1 MASESI
7 KDILEWA
14 ETDNKRFLHV
24 VYRVGDL
31 EKTIK
36 LANLLALCICYEWYL
51 CFLDDSHS
59 PIAEVLIQGIPC
71 IMICEHGKS

>member
-7 KDILEWA
+7 QDILEWA

-31 EKTIK
+31 DKTIK
-36 LANLLALCICYEWYL
+36 LANLLAFCICYEWYL
-51 CFLDDSHS
+51 CFLDDFHS
-59 PIAEVLIQGIPC
+59 PQSRGSHTMHPVHHD
-71 IMICEHGKS
+71 MRTW